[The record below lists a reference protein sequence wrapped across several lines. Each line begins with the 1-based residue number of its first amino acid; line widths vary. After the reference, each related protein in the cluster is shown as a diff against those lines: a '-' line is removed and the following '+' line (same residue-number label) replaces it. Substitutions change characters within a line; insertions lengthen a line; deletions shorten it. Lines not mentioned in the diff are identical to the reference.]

1 MNVNKAL
8 LCGRVVQDP
17 QLKVTTGGYPVCSFS
32 LATNTIRKSKTG
44 EKIEEVDFHNVVV
57 FGRLAE
63 VVGQYVVKG
72 QLLFVEGRIRNTS
85 YLVQDVKKYKSE
97 ILVSNLQFGAKPQC
111 SSAPTAPVG
120 TSPTV
125 SNSPEH
131 NIPIPVIGE
140 NQTEEEVK
148 IEDIP
153 F

>member
-1 MNVNKAL
+1 MNVNKAI

-17 QLKVTTGGYPVCSFS
+17 QTKVTTGGYPVCSFS

-44 EKIEEVDFHNVVV
+44 EKIEETDFHNLVV

-72 QLLFVEGRIRNTS
+72 QMLFVEGRIRNTS

-97 ILVSNLQFGAKPQC
+97 ILVSGLQFGPKPSTVC
-111 SSAPTAPVG
+111 